1 MNETSKQLMLKNQRL
16 IGKQYMEL
24 KVINQNHK
32 LLTNEIDNFLC
43 NASTFLCLSG
53 YTLIKKNYLVSV
65 MFLNNKRRWKCSVS

>member
-53 YTLIKKNYLVSV
+53 YALIKENYLVSV
-65 MFLNNKRRWKCSVS
+65 IFF